1 MVKLIGCS
9 YYLLCFCFCLCF
21 RLAVSGCIKLPKKK
35 IRDNSVHEDS
45 FFFSFFFRWLF
56 GGFANLCG
64 KLLRNHPKTFF
75 FSHFL
80 FTLNQFLK
88 RYFLRSDIGIKEKL
102 YTLLRYQKY
111 HKQSIEHFIT
121 ANVSGT
127 PPKSSANPKNC
138 RATP

>member
-1 MVKLIGCS
+1 MFVLFTLFLFMFSFG
-9 YYLLCFCFCLCF
+9 CF
-21 RLAVSGCIKLPKKK
+21 RLHQTAEKK

-111 HKQSIEHFIT
+111 HKQPIEHFIT